1 METEAEAGV
10 DILGRLAN
18 ALLKANESKRNELPD
33 GLELLGRELGFEEL
47 KRVGFDVIG
56 LAVVGFEEDGA
67 LLLGRED
74 DGSEVGAGVLKQ

>member
-1 METEAEAGV
+1 METEVEAGV

-18 ALLKANESKRNELPD
+18 TLLKANESKRNELPV
-33 GLELLGRELGFEEL
+33 GLELLGRELGFDE
-47 KRVGFDVIG
+47 FG
-56 LAVVGFEEDGA
+56 LALVGFEEDGA